1 MTALS
6 SLNVIHRAGASST
19 LPKLP
24 AELQESLL
32 KSLESPA
39 GEAEAA
45 EVVEAAA
52 TTEVPSAA
60 PAESEA
66 VAAPAKPVAADKPL
80 KLSSKLT
87 KRDLKAMLEVCGWE
101 GGGSVLKCV
110 HM

>member
-1 MTALS
+1 MLS
-6 SLNVIHRAGASST
+6 SSNANHCAGASST

-39 GEAEAA
+39 GEAEAT

-52 TTEVPSAA
+52 VTEAPSAA
-60 PAESEA
+60 PAEPEA
-66 VAAPAKPVAADKPL
+66 VAAPAKPATTDKPL

-87 KRDLKAMLEVCGWE
+87 KRDLKAMLEV
-101 GGGSVLKCV
+101 
-110 HM
+110 

>member
-1 MTALS
+1 M
-6 SLNVIHRAGASST
+6 NVNHCTGASST
-19 LPKLP
+19 LPKIP

-45 EVVEAAA
+45 EVVEAVTA
-52 TTEVPSAA
+52 TEAPSAA
-60 PAESEA
+60 PAEPEA
-66 VAAPAKPVAADKPL
+66 VAAPAKSVAADKPL